1 MKNPY
6 EVIKRRY
13 ITEKATVLEQLQ
25 NNQSNRSVAR
35 CKSPK
40 YVFIVDD
47 KANKQEIS
55 QAVETLYKEK
65 SIKVVNV
72 NTMIVKG
79 KQKKRGRGRVGFSA
93 SFKKAIVTLEEGD
106 SLDNV

>member
-1 MKNPY
+1 M
-6 EVIKRRY
+6 E
-13 ITEKATVLEQLQ
+13 
-25 NNQSNRSVAR
+25 
-35 CKSPK
+35 
-40 YVFIVDD
+40 D
-47 KANKQEIS
+47 KANKQEIA
-55 QAVETLYKEK
+55 QAVESLYKEK
-65 SIKVVNV
+65 NVKVMNV

>member
-6 EVIKRRY
+6 EVIKKRH

-25 NNQSNRSVAR
+25 NNQSNRCVAR
-35 CKSPK
+35 CKLPK
-40 YVFIVDD
+40 YVFVVDC
-47 KANKQEIS
+47 KANKLEIA
-55 QAVETLYKEK
+55 QAIEVLFKEK
-65 SIKVVNV
+65 NVKVTNV
-72 NTMIVKG
+72 NTMHVKG
-79 KQKKRGRGRVGFSA
+79 KQKKRGRGRLGMSA